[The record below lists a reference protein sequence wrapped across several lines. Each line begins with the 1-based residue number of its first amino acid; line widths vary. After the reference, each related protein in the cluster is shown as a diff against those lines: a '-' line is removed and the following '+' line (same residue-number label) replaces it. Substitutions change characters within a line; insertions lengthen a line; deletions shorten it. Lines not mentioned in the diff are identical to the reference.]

1 MSRPDVIDFVVPGGI
16 YDDVRVRRVMHS
28 SYQTIDGG
36 VPVRFVGNAVFPN
49 GTIAVEFSDVADA
62 KVEVDADP
70 KYAKGFAVVERSANG
85 VRSVTIAKK
94 GASYPGIRSIALVKR
109 GVGQ

>member
-1 MSRPDVIDFVVPGGI
+1 MLP
-16 YDDVRVRRVMHS
+16 
-28 SYQTIDGG
+28 
-36 VPVRFVGNAVFPN
+36 FPN